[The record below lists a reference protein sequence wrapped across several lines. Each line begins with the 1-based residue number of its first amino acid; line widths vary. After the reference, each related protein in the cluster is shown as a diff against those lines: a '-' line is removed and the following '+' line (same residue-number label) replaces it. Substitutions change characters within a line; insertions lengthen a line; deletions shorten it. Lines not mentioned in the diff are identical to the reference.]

1 MATTADLRAEHELA
15 AALLSRIGG
24 CLALC
29 GCEDATIVP
38 CDPFHGFYRL
48 RYWREGMGVTIAGDA
63 RPLEI
68 HAFDLA
74 RFVAIKTGR

>member
-1 MATTADLRAEHELA
+1 MATTAELRAERELA
-15 AALLSRIGG
+15 AAILSRIGG

-48 RYWREGMGVTIAGDA
+48 RYWREGMGVALDA
-63 RPLEI
+63 DAHALET